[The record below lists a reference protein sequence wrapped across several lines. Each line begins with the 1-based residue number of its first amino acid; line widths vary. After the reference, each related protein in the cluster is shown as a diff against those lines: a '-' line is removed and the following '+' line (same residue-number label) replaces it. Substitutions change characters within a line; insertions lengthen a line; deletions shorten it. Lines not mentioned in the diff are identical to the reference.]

1 MLILES
7 RPSTPSPK
15 KQKTTS
21 LHTTNCI
28 STKASVRTE
37 LNTKLVQW
45 NEKTSSDYIVVFV
58 RTNTQ
63 CELQL
68 LRNLFPSSCLKL
80 GNLETTG
87 SRWYPYIYHY

>member
-1 MLILES
+1 VE
-7 RPSTPSPK
+7 R
-15 KQKTTS
+15 
-21 LHTTNCI
+21 
-28 STKASVRTE
+28 
-37 LNTKLVQW
+37 
-45 NEKTSSDYIVVFV
+45 KTSSDYIVVFV

-87 SRWYPYIYHY
+87 FRWYPYIYHY

>member
-37 LNTKLVQW
+37 LNTQLVQW

-58 RTNTQ
+58 RINTQ

-68 LRNLFPSSCLKL
+68 LRNLFPSSCLNL

>member
-1 MLILES
+1 MLISES
-7 RPSTPSPK
+7 HIQHPSPK

-28 STKASVRTE
+28 STKVSVRTE
-37 LNTKLVQW
+37 FDATLIQW

>member
-1 MLILES
+1 MLILEI
-7 RPSTPSPK
+7 RPQHPS
-15 KQKTTS
+15 S
-21 LHTTNCI
+21 LKSKRQLRFTQNCI
-28 STKASVRTE
+28 STKVSARTE
-37 LNTKLVQW
+37 LNTPLVQW

-58 RTNTQ
+58 RTNAQ